1 MTKIEKTPMPII
13 NSIVNFLSTKRLK
26 SIDEFRNKPFEAQE
40 SIIKNLIATAKDT
53 EWGKL
58 YDYDSIRSIEAFQQ
72 RVPFQDYNGLKP
84 FIERVRQG
92 EQNVIWPTPIS
103 WFAKSSGTTEDK
115 SKFIPVSNESLN
127 NIHYQGGKD
136 TLTIYNYNYPDTQIF
151 SGKGLTL
158 GGSHQIDKVSG
169 KTYSGDLSA
178 ILIEN
183 IPFWA
188 DLFRTPSQKVA
199 LIPDFEEKMRR
210 IASEAIPENVTYF
223 AGVPSWNMVL
233 MKFILEQTGK
243 SNLMEV
249 WPNMELFIHG
259 GVSFTPYR
267 EQYRRLFPSDAMNY
281 METYN
286 ASEGFFALQD
296 DPKSSDMLLMLDYGI
311 FYEFIPMD
319 SFFDKSCQPVTVA
332 DVKTGVNYAVV
343 ITTNG
348 GLWRYIIG
356 DTVEFTSLYPHKI
369 RITGRTK
376 HFINTFGEEL
386 IVDNAEQ
393 AIHEACVKTGAI
405 VSEYTAAPIYMNSD
419 AKGAHEWL
427 FEFEKEPSSLD
438 LFTEALDQ
446 KLMQIN
452 SDYEAKR
459 FKSITLEMPKV
470 HSLKKGVFY
479 EWLKQNGKLGG
490 QNKVPRL
497 YNNRDYIDKLLSINS
512 TFQ

>member
-1 MTKIEKTPMPII
+1 MPII

-26 SIDEFRNKPFEAQE
+26 SIDEFRKHPFETQAT
-40 SIIKNLIATAKDT
+40 IIKGLVETAKGT
-53 EWGKL
+53 EWGKMH
-58 YDYDSIRSIEAFQQ
+58 DFSSIRSIETFQQ
-72 RVPFQDYNGLKP
+72 RTPVQDYNQAKP
-84 FIERVRQG
+84 YIERVRQG
-92 EQNVIWPTPIS
+92 EQNVIWPTDIC
-103 WFAKSSGTTEDK
+103 WFAKSSGTTDDK
-115 SKFIPVSNESLN
+115 SKFIPVSEESLN
-127 NIHYQGGKD
+127 SVHFQGGKD
-136 TLTIYNYNYPDTQIF
+136 TLTIYNYNHPETQIF
-151 SGKGLTL
+151 TGKGLTL
-158 GGSHQIDKVSG
+158 GGSHQIDRLNEKAF
-169 KTYSGDLSA
+169 TGDLSA

-210 IASEAIPENVTYF
+210 IAEEAIPENVTYF

-233 MKFILEQTGK
+233 MKYILEHTGK
-243 SNLMEV
+243 SNLFEV

-296 DPKSSDMLLMLDYGI
+296 DPKTNDMLLMLDYGI

-319 SFFDKSCQPVTVA
+319 NFFDTSFTPLTVA
-332 DVKTGVNYAVV
+332 DVKTGVNYAMV

-348 GLWRYIIG
+348 GLWRYVIG

-386 IVDNAEQ
+386 IIDNAEQ
-393 AIHEACVKTGAI
+393 AIKAACEKTGAI
-405 VSEYTAAPIYMNSD
+405 VSEYTAAPIYMDSD
-419 AKGAHEWL
+419 AKGGHEWL
-427 FEFEKEPSSLD
+427 FEFEKEPDSLD
-438 LFTEALDQ
+438 EFTSILDQ
-446 KLMQIN
+446 NLIRLN

-459 FKSITLEMPKV
+459 FKSITLQRPVV
-470 HSLKKGVFY
+470 HSLRKGVFY
-479 EWLKQNGKLGG
+479 EWLKQSGKLGG
-490 QNKVPRL
+490 QHKVPRL
-497 YNNRDYIDKLLSINS
+497 YNNRDYIDKLLSINRN
-512 TFQ
+512 QQ

>member
-1 MTKIEKTPMPII
+1 MPII
-13 NSIVNFLSTKRLK
+13 NSIVNLLSSKRLK
-26 SIDEFRNKPFEAQE
+26 SIDEFRKNPVEVQEAVF
-40 SIIKNLIATAKDT
+40 KYLVDTAKGT
-53 EWGKL
+53 EWGKMH
-58 YDYDSIRSIEAFQQ
+58 DFSSIKSIETFQQ
-72 RVPFQDYNGLKP
+72 RTPIQDYNQAKS

-92 EQNVIWPTPIS
+92 EQNIIWPTEIT

-115 SKFIPVSNESLN
+115 SKFIPISEESLN
-127 NIHYQGGKD
+127 NVHFQGGKD
-136 TLTIYNYNYPDTQIF
+136 ILTLYNYNNPETQIF

-158 GGSHQIDKVSG
+158 GGSHQIDKLND
-169 KTYSGDLSA
+169 KAYTGDLSA

-199 LIPDFEEKMRR
+199 LIADFEEKMRK
-210 IASEAIPENVTYF
+210 IAEEAIPENVTYF

-233 MKFILEQTGK
+233 MKYILEHTGK
-243 SNLMEV
+243 SNLFEV

-267 EQYRRLFPSDAMNY
+267 EQYKKLFPSDSMHY

-296 DPKSSDMLLMLDYGI
+296 DPGSNDMLLMLDYGI
-311 FYEFIPMD
+311 FYEFIPME
-319 SFFDKSCQPVTVA
+319 SFFDKQVSPLTVA
-332 DVKTGVNYAVV
+332 DVKLGVNYAMV

-356 DTVEFTSLYPHKI
+356 DTVEFTSLFPHKI

-376 HFINTFGEEL
+376 HFINTFGEEI

-393 AIHEACVKTGAI
+393 AIKEACLATDAI
-405 VSEYTAAPIYMNSD
+405 VSEYTAAPIYMDSN
-419 AKGAHEWL
+419 AKGGHEWI
-427 FEFEKEPSSLD
+427 FEFEKAPISMEHFTDVLD
-438 LFTEALDQ
+438 NALI
-446 KLMQIN
+446 KIN

-459 FKSITLEMPKV
+459 FKNITLQRPIV
-470 HSLKKGVFY
+470 HVAAKGLFY

-497 YNNRDYIDKLLSINS
+497 YNARDYVEKLLELNKSLLK
-512 TFQ
+512 